1 MSTEPHK
8 HLKENEMRKTKK
20 FLGLLVVS
28 GLLTVW
34 GHVFAAD
41 ESTKVSPVLDRI
53 LTKKELVVGTA
64 ASMPP
69 FNMTTKDGQIVGL
82 EIDLANFIADA
93 MNVKLRLKTIRFNDL
108 VSALESGQVDMILS
122 SMTITPGR
130 NLKVAFVGP
139 YFVSGKSILTKQ
151 ANIDS
156 MNEASKINNPD
167 KTLVALKGSTSQIF
181 AEKVFPKAKL
191 VLVEDYDRAVAVLR
205 EDKAQAMVAD
215 MPICQLTAYR
225 YPEAGLTSLKNPLSW
240 EPLGI
245 GILPN
250 DLLLL
255 NWLQNFL
262 NTMEKDGSLGTIGDR
277 WFKDNSW
284 ISRLP

>member
-1 MSTEPHK
+1 
-8 HLKENEMRKTKK
+8 
-20 FLGLLVVS
+20 
-28 GLLTVW
+28 
-34 GHVFAAD
+34 
-41 ESTKVSPVLDRI
+41 
-53 LTKKELVVGTA
+53 
-64 ASMPP
+64 
-69 FNMTTKDGQIVGL
+69 
-82 EIDLANFIADA
+82 
-93 MNVKLRLKTIRFNDL
+93 MNVKLTLKTVHFNDL
-108 VSALESGQVDMILS
+108 LSALENGQVDMILS

-151 ANIDS
+151 ANAES
-156 MNEASKINNPD
+156 MNEVSKINNPD

-191 VLVEDYDRAVAVLR
+191 VLVQDYDQGVAMLR
-205 EDKAQAMVAD
+205 QDKVQAMVAD

-225 YPEAGLTSLKNPLSW
+225 YPEAGLVTLKNPLSW

-245 GILPN
+245 AIPPN

-262 NTMEKDGSLGTIGDR
+262 NAIEKDGTLGMIGDR
-277 WFKDNSW
+277 WFKDSSW
-284 ISRLP
+284 VSRLP

>member
-1 MSTEPHK
+1 
-8 HLKENEMRKTKK
+8 MRGMKGKASSIVV
-20 FLGLLVVS
+20 LMVVVS
-28 GLLTVW
+28 LISVW
-34 GHVFAAD
+34 GQAFAAD
-41 ESTKVSPVLDRI
+41 KSTKISPVLDRI

-69 FNMTTKDGQIVGL
+69 FNMTTKDGEIVGL
-82 EIDLANFIADA
+82 EIDLANIIADA
-93 MNVKLRLKTIRFNDL
+93 MNVKLRLKTVRFNDL
-108 VSALESGQVDMILS
+108 ITALESGQVDMILS

-139 YFVSGKSILTKQ
+139 YYVSGKSILTKQ
-151 ANIDS
+151 ANIES
-156 MNEASKINNPD
+156 MNEVSKINNPD
-167 KTLVALKGSTSQIF
+167 KTLVALKGSTSQMF
-181 AEKVFPKAKL
+181 VEKVFPKAKL

-205 EDKAQAMVAD
+205 EDKVQAMVAD
-215 MPICQLTAYR
+215 MPICQLTAFR
-225 YPEAGLTSLKNPLSW
+225 YADAGLTSLKNPLSW

-245 GILPN
+245 AISPN

-262 NTMEKDGSLGTIGDR
+262 NTIEKDGSLGKIGDR

>member
-1 MSTEPHK
+1 
-8 HLKENEMRKTKK
+8 MRGMKAKARS
-20 FLGLLVVS
+20 FGVLMMVVVLIS
-28 GLLTVW
+28 VW

-41 ESTKVSPVLDRI
+41 ESTKASPVLNRI

-69 FNMTTKDGQIVGL
+69 FNMTTKDGQIMGL
-82 EIDLANFIADA
+82 EIDLANLIADA
-93 MNVKLRLKTIRFNDL
+93 MKVKLRLKTIHFNDL
-108 VSALESGQVDMILS
+108 LPALESGQVDMILS
-122 SMTITPGR
+122 SMTMTPER

-151 ANIDS
+151 ANVDS
-156 MNEASKINNPD
+156 INEIPKINTPD
-167 KTLVALKGSTSQIF
+167 KTLVALKGSTSQTF
-181 AEKVFPKAKL
+181 SEKVFPKAKL
-191 VLVEDYDRAVAVLR
+191 TLAEDYNQAVAMLRDDKVL
-205 EDKAQAMVAD
+205 AMVAD

-225 YPEAGLTSLKNPLSW
+225 YADAGFVSLTNPLSW

-245 GILPN
+245 AIPPN

-262 NTMEKDGSLGTIGDR
+262 NTLEKEGSLARMGER
-277 WFKDNSW
+277 WFKDSSW
-284 ISRLP
+284 VSRLP

>member
-1 MSTEPHK
+1 MQ
-8 HLKENEMRKTKK
+8 KTKT
-20 FLGLLVVS
+20 FLALLVFL

-34 GHVFAAD
+34 GDVFAAD

-53 LTKKELVVGTA
+53 LAKKELVVGTA

-69 FNMTTKDGQIVGL
+69 LNMTTKDGQIVGM
-82 EIDLANFIADA
+82 EMDLARFFADG
-93 MNVKLRLKTIRFNDL
+93 MGVKLTLKPLNFNDL
-108 VSALESGQVDMILS
+108 LPALEAGQVDMILS
-122 SMTITPGR
+122 SMTITPAR

-151 ANIDS
+151 ANVESI
-156 MNEASKINNPD
+156 NEVPKINTPD
-167 KTLVALKGSTSQIF
+167 KTLVALKGSTSQTF

-191 VLVEDYDRAVAVLR
+191 MLAEDYDQAVAMLR
-205 EDKAQAMVAD
+205 EGKVLAMVAD

-225 YPEAGLTSLKNPLSW
+225 YADAGLVSLTNPLSW

-245 GILPN
+245 AIPPN

-262 NTMEKDGSLGTIGDR
+262 NTIDKDGSLGRMGDR
-277 WFKDNSW
+277 WFKDASW

>member
-1 MSTEPHK
+1 MK
-8 HLKENEMRKTKK
+8 LKVCG
-20 FLGLLVVS
+20 FVVMVVVAS
-28 GLLTVW
+28 LICGW
-34 GHVFAAD
+34 GQAFAAD
-41 ESTKVSPVLDRI
+41 QSKKISPVLDRI

-64 ASMPP
+64 ATMPP

-82 EIDLANFIADA
+82 EIDLANLIANA
-93 MNVKLRLKTIRFNDL
+93 MNVKLRLKTMRFNDL
-108 VSALESGQVDMILS
+108 LSALENGQVDMVLS

-151 ANIDS
+151 ANIES
-156 MNEASKINNPD
+156 MNEVSKINSPD

-181 AEKVFPKAKL
+181 AEKVFPRARL
-191 VLVEDYDRAVAVLR
+191 VLVEDYDRAVAAVR

-225 YPEAGLTSLKNPLSW
+225 YPDAGLTSLKTPLSW

-245 GILPN
+245 AIPPN

-262 NTMEKDGSLGTIGDR
+262 YTIEKDGSLGTIADH